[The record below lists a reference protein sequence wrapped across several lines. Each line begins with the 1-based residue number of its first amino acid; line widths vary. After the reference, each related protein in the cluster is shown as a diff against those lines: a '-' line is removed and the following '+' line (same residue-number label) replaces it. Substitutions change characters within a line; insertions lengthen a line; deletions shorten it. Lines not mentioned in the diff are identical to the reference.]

1 MYVVFLYD
9 LSWSAFVVYFI
20 VRMCET
26 DQFGIERR
34 FNSAVNVP
42 SVCLASPCVFF
53 SYNSVS
59 NNYAPTLRAI
69 LCACV
74 RIFDVYGLI

>member
-20 VRMCET
+20 VRMSET

-42 SVCLASPCVFF
+42 SGLF
-53 SYNSVS
+53 SV
-59 NNYAPTLRAI
+59 ALR
-69 LCACV
+69 LCF